1 MQAKMTRAHQT
12 AAAPGLKVGKTAM
25 RGGGSGVRNLPVMQV
40 QIPGSRRSPGEGN
53 GSILAWEI
61 PWTEEPG
68 RLQTMGS
75 QSQM

>member
-12 AAAPGLKVGKTAM
+12 AAAPGLKVGKTAI
-25 RGGGSGVRNLPVMQV
+25 RGGGSGVRNLPVMQEMQV

-68 RLQTMGS
+68 RL
-75 QSQM
+75 